1 MCAAW
6 IMEPGMDSGPAFAT
20 GSDIFSITITEKPLN
35 IFDFQISLWNDFAVD
50 DTPAFIT
57 I

>member
-1 MCAAW
+1 
-6 IMEPGMDSGPAFAT
+6 MDSGPAFAT